1 MNFSEYLNMCNSN
14 NSCTSH
20 TLNESVNFKAGDLA
34 FYTDD
39 QYGET
44 VGLLIIGK
52 LMKGYIATT
61 GGMIGVYTPKSVSK
75 FKITE
80 LGTCVWIDSNGKVNG
95 KTPVSKFNGTFDQ
108 FVNMLDGVEE
118 ED

>member
-1 MNFSEYLNMCNSN
+1 MNFYEFLNTRNSN
-14 NSCTSH
+14 NSRASH

-75 FKITE
+75 FKTTE

-95 KTPVSKFNGTFDQ
+95 KTLVSKFDGTFDQ
-108 FVNMLDGVEE
+108 FMNMLDGYDE

>member
-1 MNFSEYLNMCNSN
+1 MNFSEFLNTRNSN
-14 NSCTSH
+14 NSCTSRA
-20 TLNESVNFKAGDLA
+20 LNESVNFKAGDLA
-34 FYTDD
+34 FYTD

-75 FKITE
+75 FKISE
-80 LGTCVWIDSNGKVNG
+80 LGTCVWIDSSGKVNG
-95 KTPVSKFNGTFDQ
+95 KTPVSEFKGTFDQ
-108 FVNMLDGVEE
+108 FMNMLDGYDE

>member
-1 MNFSEYLNMCNSN
+1 MNFSEFLNTRNSN
-14 NSCTSH
+14 NSCTSRA
-20 TLNESVNFKAGDLA
+20 LNESVNFKAGDLA
-34 FYTDD
+34 FYTD

-52 LMKGYIATT
+52 LMNGYIATT

-95 KTPVSKFNGTFDQ
+95 KTPVSEFKGTFDQ
-108 FVNMLDGVEE
+108 FMNMLDGYDE